1 MKMRKKT
8 LALVVTFLSMLLLA
22 ACNGEDSPKG
32 SKGATDEQSIT
43 VNVMTE
49 PPSLDPA
56 LATDNKSG
64 WILDHLF
71 EGLYMRDKDGQPVL
85 GVAESVD
92 ISDDRTMYT
101 FTLRDDA
108 KWSDGSALTAGD
120 FEYAWKRVLNPDT
133 GSKMAFYL
141 YYIKNAKAYNNGEIA
156 ADDVGVKA
164 TDEKTLVV
172 ELESPV
178 GYFEEMLTFWSYYPV
193 KQETVENDKNWS
205 AEADTYISN
214 GPFSLTNW
222 KHDDSVLVKKN
233 EAYFESDKVTLQEIE
248 FAMVDDA
255 NTYQQMF
262 NTGELDMIMEI
273 PSSMIDSLENDER
286 FKKEPFF
293 GTYMYMFNV
302 EQEPFTNEKIRQAF
316 AASLNREELT
326 KYITK
331 AGEEPAF
338 AMVPPGVETASGDFR
353 DNAEPSFEEDADKAK
368 QLLAEGM
375 EEEGWDVL
383 PTVELIYNTD
393 ENHKNVAEAV
403 QEMIRKNLDVEVKL
417 VNQEWKTFLDTTAQG
432 NYQMARL
439 GWTGI
444 VLDPVVMLDAYL
456 GDSPDNESN
465 WMNEEF
471 DRLIEDAKVESDLDK
486 RMAMLHEAEA
496 ILMEEM
502 PFIPV
507 YYYSRTYLT
516 HESLEDVAYY
526 RNIYPNLKWAKVK

>member
-1 MKMRKKT
+1 MRKKSI
-8 LALVVTFLSMLLLA
+8 ALGVMLLSLFVLG
-22 ACNGEDSPKG
+22 ACSSGEDTKKE
-32 SKGATDEQSIT
+32 SKKEQSIT

-71 EGLYMRDKDGQPVL
+71 EGLYMRDQDGQPVL
-85 GVAESVD
+85 GVAEDVN
-92 ISDDRTMYT
+92 ISEDRTVYT

-108 KWSDGSALTAGD
+108 KWSDGSPVTAGD
-120 FEYAWKRVLNPDT
+120 FEFAWKRVLNPET

-141 YYIKNAKAYNNGEIA
+141 YYIKNAQAYNNGEIE
-156 ADDVGVKA
+156 ADEVGVEAK
-164 TDEKTLVV
+164 DDKTLVV
-172 ELESPV
+172 ELDSPV

-193 KQETVENDKNWS
+193 NQDAVEKDGNWS
-205 AEADTYISN
+205 ANADTYVGN

-233 EAYFESDKVTLQEIE
+233 DEYFASNEVTLDEIE

-262 NTGELDMIMEI
+262 NAGEFDMIMEV
-273 PSSMIDSLENDER
+273 PSSLIDTFENDER

-302 EQEPFTNEKIRQAF
+302 EQEPFTNEKIRKAF
-316 AASLNREELT
+316 AMSLNREELT

-338 AMVPPGVETASGDFR
+338 AMVPPGVVTDSGDFR
-353 DNAEPSFEEDADKAK
+353 DGVEQYFEEDATEAKA
-368 QLLAEGM
+368 LLEEGM
-375 EEEGWDVL
+375 KEEGWGTL
-383 PTVELIYNTD
+383 PTVELTYNTD
-393 ENHKNVAEAV
+393 ENHKSVAEAV
-403 QEMIRKNLDVEVKL
+403 QEMIRKNLDIEVKL

-456 GDSPDNESN
+456 GDSPDNETN
-465 WMNEEF
+465 WINEDF

-486 RMAMLHEAEA
+486 RIEMLHEAEG

-507 YYYSRTYLT
+507 YYYSKTYLT
-516 HESLEDVAYY
+516 QENLEDVAYY